1 MLMRTWMLVVSSAVG
16 ALTLAAAV
24 GSVRAETAAAI
35 GGAVQPVASHGLP
48 ASLDALYPPQ
58 SPGPE
63 YLMRMV
69 GLGAAMTGV
78 AVDLAQ
84 QDVEHAVKSFA
95 AFQAAYAATAG
106 LVPEWRERFPAEPVE
121 ALGAALASGDPGRVG
136 AAFGAV
142 GAVCASCHHDAMAA
156 AYLRYHWPDANAIT
170 TTDPVSGQKVGHA
183 QFMHQLDFSL
193 TGITHDLG
201 QGQVEAARAHFRDFQ
216 KRFSAL
222 AGTCEECHGTE
233 ERHYFTDAASTA
245 RVEAIGAALAA
256 PSPDPAAVQAAVM
269 EVGVTTCHRCH
280 LVHVP
285 AAFSKATQAH

>member
-1 MLMRTWMLVVSSAVG
+1 MRASIFKIVAV
-16 ALTLAAAV
+16 AAILAAGRAV
-24 GSVRAETAAAI
+24 AA
-35 GGAVQPVASHGLP
+35 GVPPVPSHGLP

-58 SPGPE
+58 AKGPE
-63 YLMRMV
+63 YLMKMV
-69 GLGAAMTGV
+69 ALGSAMTGI
-78 AVDLAQ
+78 AVDLAGE
-84 QDVEHAVKSFA
+84 DVEHASQSFE
-95 AFQAAYAATAG
+95 AFEAAYAATAE
-106 LVPEWRERFPAEPVE
+106 LVPEWRDRFPVEPVD

-136 AAFGAV
+136 PAFGAV

-156 AYLRYHWPDANAIT
+156 AYQRYHWPDANAIT

-216 KRFSAL
+216 KRFAAL
-222 AGTCEECHGTE
+222 AETCEDCHGTE
-233 ERHYFTDAASTA
+233 ERHYFTGAASAA

-256 PSPDPAAVQAAVM
+256 DSPDPAAVQGAVM

-285 AAFSKATQAH
+285 AAFSKAAAH